1 MDGNCGEH
9 YDSESGHSHN
19 SHPNLGYD
27 HPPPGNQHHGHWYNP
42 HAYGGH
48 PNPYGGHG
56 YYDEFEHGLPNGIG
70 LTNNRHHLGMGPDMR
85 DDKISLEYAI
95 EPSYRA
101 RRWLPPDG
109 PFSPTFF
116 CGGPD
121 DSDEP
126 LPRDKLCKAPP
137 QLPVTMPPCGVHM
150 CNLFLTFLKHCCG
163 EYT

>member
-70 LTNNRHHLGMGPDMR
+70 LTNNRHHLGMGPDMSNWMR
-85 DDKISLEYAI
+85 PTVTSPYLGNSRKSE
-95 EPSYRA
+95 SFH
-101 RRWLPPDG
+101 RRRQDLP
-109 PFSPTFF
+109 
-116 CGGPD
+116 
-121 DSDEP
+121 
-126 LPRDKLCKAPP
+126 
-137 QLPVTMPPCGVHM
+137 GV
-150 CNLFLTFLKHCCG
+150 CN
-163 EYT
+163 